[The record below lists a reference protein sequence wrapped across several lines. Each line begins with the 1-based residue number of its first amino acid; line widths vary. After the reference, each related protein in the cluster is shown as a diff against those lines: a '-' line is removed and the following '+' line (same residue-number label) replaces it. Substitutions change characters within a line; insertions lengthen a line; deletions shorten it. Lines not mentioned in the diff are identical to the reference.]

1 MIAKHMNQ
9 PLSKALF
16 FSHLA
21 DEIVAGEG
29 VLVPHLE
36 LQLNTLLRRFH
47 LEEGQVSGEIKRNEE
62 AEVRSLA
69 LALALREVWKSWL

>member
-69 LALALREVWKSWL
+69 LALREVWKSWL

>member
-1 MIAKHMNQ
+1 MNQ

-36 LQLNTLLRRFH
+36 LQLNTLPRRFH
-47 LEEGQVSGEIKRNEE
+47 LEEEQASGMTKKNEE
-62 AEVRSLA
+62 G
-69 LALALREVWKSWL
+69 K